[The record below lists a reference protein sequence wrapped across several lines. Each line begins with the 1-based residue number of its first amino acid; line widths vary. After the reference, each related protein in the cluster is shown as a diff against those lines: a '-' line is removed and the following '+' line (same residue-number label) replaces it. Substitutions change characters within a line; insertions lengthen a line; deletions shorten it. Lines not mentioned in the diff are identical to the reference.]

1 MGIQCFL
8 FSSDSASADAIR
20 QVLAELDV
28 QADSCLEA
36 VVAVDK
42 IAKQPFQIVIIDWDQ
57 QPEAGLLLAAARDRK
72 ASERP
77 ISLAIVSDDGSV
89 PKALQAGANSIL
101 RRPFIPTQV
110 KDTLKT
116 ARDLIQARQ
125 APPVPSLSNAGA
137 PASPLPP
144 IASREKAGEHALRAG
159 EFLQSAPLTPGTSFE
174 TEGDVRPALDQPS
187 AEPVDPLKDLEPV
200 AASVVQEKP
209 APAPPLPP
217 PDGETRGLEWYLKA
231 RGVTRQAAAAQP
243 ARTPSPDK
251 PDLLGYDQTPS
262 PSSSSPHTAPDVSA
276 EKNTSRE
283 ETKKEAA
290 LFAYIEGD
298 PAEASEGAPRRFSL
312 GKKAIFAAF
321 VLASVAV
328 AAAPQAPW
336 HAQMQALWARG
347 QRSLHGWLNPQIV
360 ITKQAPT
367 THEDFGQAGD
377 EYKLPVA
384 ETIPDATT
392 DPSQIK
398 VLPVIDPTAKKPNG
412 DGQTPDQTATQPDA
426 STTAPTD
433 QGTPSSV
440 PVTGDQQAPTVIP
453 AGQPSTPA
461 TATVPAAAALPTNSQ
476 PGTASTPALMST
488 PTPVTTMPVLTSS
501 PIQAKP
507 TASIPK
513 TAPVQYTP
521 AGNIPQ
527 SLRTQLAPNGPDP
540 VAQKVPGG
548 GPSAIEPV
556 AVAESA
562 ERALVS
568 DQPVIAYPASAKGQQ
583 GTVTLQVLIGRDG
596 TVQDAKF
603 LQGSLAFADAAITGV
618 RQWKFKPYVFNG
630 RPVSVQTLLTMTFA
644 PAGH

>member
-28 QADSCLEA
+28 QAESCPEA
-36 VVAVDK
+36 VAAVDK
-42 IAKQPFQIVIIDWDQ
+42 IAKQPFQMVIIDWDQ
-57 QPEAGLLLAAARDRK
+57 QPEAGLLLTAARDRR

-77 ISLAIVSDDGSV
+77 INLAIVSDDASV

-101 RRPFIPTQV
+101 RRPFIPNQL

-125 APPVPSLSNAGA
+125 APSPALTPAS
-137 PASPLPP
+137 ASPLPP
-144 IASREKAGEHALRAG
+144 IPSREKGGEHTMRAG
-159 EFLQSAPLTPGTSFE
+159 EFLQSPPLTPGTSFE

-187 AEPVDPLKDLEPV
+187 PEPVNPLKDLEPV
-200 AASVVQEKP
+200 AASVVQDKP
-209 APAPPLPP
+209 APTPPSPP

-231 RGVTRQAAAAQP
+231 RGVTSQAAAAQP
-243 ARTPSPDK
+243 ARASSTNK
-251 PDLLGYDQTPS
+251 AELLGYDQTS
-262 PSSSSPHTAPDVSA
+262 SRSASSSNAARDSSH
-276 EKNTSRE
+276 EKDAARE
-283 ETKKEAA
+283 ETKKEAV
-290 LFAYIEGD
+290 LFAYIEGEQ
-298 PAEASEGAPRRFSL
+298 PESEGSLRRFRL

-321 VLASVAV
+321 VLASIAI

-336 HAQMQALWARG
+336 HPQMRSLWARG
-347 QRSLHGWLNPQIV
+347 QRTFHGLLNPQLV

-398 VLPVIDPTAKKPNG
+398 VLPVIDPTAKKTNT
-412 DGQTPDQTATQPDA
+412 DSTPPDATAVQPDGSA
-426 STTAPTD
+426 TAPTD
-433 QGTPSSV
+433 QGTTNPGPDTS
-440 PVTGDQQAPTVIP
+440 
-453 AGQPSTPA
+453 GQPVPAVVPIAQPANPATTTAPSNSQPAPLVSAPTPA
-461 TATVPAAAALPTNSQ
+461 TTMPIL
-476 PGTASTPALMST
+476 TPA
-488 PTPVTTMPVLTSS
+488 TTT
-501 PIQAKP
+501 AKP

-513 TAPVQYTP
+513 PAPVQYTP
-521 AGNIPQ
+521 PGNIPS
-527 SLRTQLAPNGPDP
+527 SLKSQMAPSGPDP
-540 VAQKVPGG
+540 VGPKVPGG
-548 GPSAIEPV
+548 TAAAIEPV
-556 AVAESA
+556 AVGENA
-562 ERALVS
+562 ERALIF
-568 DQPVIAYPASAKGQQ
+568 DQPIIPYPATAKGQQ
-583 GTVTLQVLIGRDG
+583 GTVILQVLVGRDG

-618 RQWKFKPYVFNG
+618 RQWKFKPYIFNG

-644 PAGH
+644 PPAH

>member
-8 FSSDSASADAIR
+8 FSSDSVSADAIR

-28 QADSCLEA
+28 QAESCPEA
-36 VVAVDK
+36 VAAVDK
-42 IAKQPFQIVIIDWDQ
+42 IAKQPFQMVIIDWDQ

-77 ISLAIVSDDGSV
+77 INLAIVSDDASV

-101 RRPFIPTQV
+101 RRPFIPGQL
-110 KDTLKT
+110 KDTLRT

-125 APPVPSLSNAGA
+125 APPPTTNLTSA
-137 PASPLPP
+137 PTPRSSMP
-144 IASREKAGEHALRAG
+144 SREQAGEHTLRAG
-159 EFLQSAPLTPGTSFE
+159 EFLQSAPISPGTSFE

-187 AEPVDPLKDLEPV
+187 AEPVNPLKDLEPV

-217 PDGETRGLEWYLKA
+217 ADGETRGLEWYLKA

-243 ARTPSPDK
+243 ARAPASDK

-262 PSSSSPHTAPDVSA
+262 QSASSPNAADDASR
-276 EKNTSRE
+276 EKPASRE

-290 LFAYIEGD
+290 LFAYIEGEQPESSD
-298 PAEASEGAPRRFSL
+298 GSPRRFRL
-312 GKKAIFAAF
+312 GKRAIFAAF
-321 VLASVAV
+321 VLASIAI

-336 HAQMQALWARG
+336 HPQMRALWAQG
-347 QRSLHGWLNPQIV
+347 QHTVHGWLNPQLV

-398 VLPVIDPTAKKPNG
+398 VLPVVDPTAKKPNT
-412 DGQTPDQTATQPDA
+412 DSTTPDQTAVQPDGSA
-426 STTAPTD
+426 TAPTD
-433 QGTPSSV
+433 PGTTSPAPGTGAQQPPATTPPVQPSS
-440 PVTGDQQAPTVIP
+440 
-453 AGQPSTPA
+453 PA
-461 TATVPAAAALPTNSQ
+461 TATAPLNSQ
-476 PGTASTPALMST
+476 PTAVVPA
-488 PTPVTTMPVLTSS
+488 PTPVVTMPVLT
-501 PIQAKP
+501 PAPTTAKP

-513 TAPVQYTP
+513 APVQYTP
-521 AGNIPQ
+521 PGNIPS
-527 SLRTQLAPNGPDP
+527 SLKTQLAPNSPDP
-540 VAQKVPGG
+540 AAPKLPGG
-548 GPSAIEPV
+548 PATAIEPV
-556 AVAESA
+556 IVGENA
-562 ERALVS
+562 ERALIS
-568 DQPVIAYPASAKGQQ
+568 DQPIIPYPVTAKGQR

-644 PAGH
+644 PPAH

>member
-28 QADSCLEA
+28 QAESCPEA
-36 VVAVDK
+36 VAAVDK
-42 IAKQPFQIVIIDWDQ
+42 IAKQPFQMVIIDWDQ

-77 ISLAIVSDDGSV
+77 INLAIVSDDASL
-89 PKALQAGANSIL
+89 PRALQAGANSIL
-101 RRPFIPTQV
+101 RRPFIPGQV

-125 APPVPSLSNAGA
+125 APAPVLTNSPA
-137 PASPLPP
+137 PASSSPSMP
-144 IASREKAGEHALRAG
+144 SREQAGEHTLRAG

-187 AEPVDPLKDLEPV
+187 AEPVNPLKDLEPV

-209 APAPPLPP
+209 APAPPLPSA
-217 PDGETRGLEWYLKA
+217 DGETRGLEWYLKA
-231 RGVTRQAAAAQP
+231 RGVSRQAAAAQP
-243 ARTPSPDK
+243 ARAPASDK

-262 PSSSSPHTAPDVSA
+262 HSASSSNSA
-276 EKNTSRE
+276 NDASHEKDASRE

-290 LFAYIEGD
+290 LFAYIEGEQ
-298 PAEASEGAPRRFSL
+298 PESEGSPRRFRL
-312 GKKAIFAAF
+312 GKRAIFAAF
-321 VLASVAV
+321 LLASIAI

-336 HAQMQALWARG
+336 HPQMRALWAHG
-347 QRSLHGWLNPQIV
+347 QHTVHGWLNPQLV

-398 VLPVIDPTAKKPNG
+398 VLPVIDPTAKKPNT
-412 DGQTPDQTATQPDA
+412 DSTIPDQTATQPDTSPTA
-426 STTAPTD
+426 STD
-433 QGTPSSV
+433 QGTANPAPGSGGQQTPANIPPTQQTTPDATTTLSNPPSV
-440 PVTGDQQAPTVIP
+440 PVVSAPVMT
-453 AGQPSTPA
+453 TPI
-461 TATVPAAAALPTNSQ
+461 
-476 PGTASTPALMST
+476 
-488 PTPVTTMPVLTSS
+488 PVLT
-501 PIQAKP
+501 PAPTTAKP

-513 TAPVQYTP
+513 TAPVQYTSP
-521 AGNIPQ
+521 GNIPS
-527 SLRTQLAPNGPDP
+527 SLRTQLAPNSPDP
-540 VAQKVPGG
+540 VAPKLPGG
-548 GPSAIEPV
+548 AAAAIEPV
-556 AVAESA
+556 AVGENA
-562 ERALVS
+562 ERALIS
-568 DQPVIAYPASAKGQQ
+568 DQPIIPYPASAKGQR

-596 TVQDAKF
+596 AVQDAKF
-603 LQGSLAFADAAITGV
+603 LQGSLAFADAAVTGV
-618 RQWKFKPYVFNG
+618 RQWKFKPYIFNG

-644 PAGH
+644 PPAH

>member
-28 QADSCLEA
+28 QAESCPEA
-36 VVAVDK
+36 VAAVDK
-42 IAKQPFQIVIIDWDQ
+42 IAKQPFQMVIIDWDQ
-57 QPEAGLLLAAARDRK
+57 QPEAGLLLTAARDRK

-77 ISLAIVSDDGSV
+77 INLAIVSDDASV
-89 PKALQAGANSIL
+89 PKALQAGANSVL
-101 RRPFIPTQV
+101 RRPFIPSQV

-125 APPVPSLSNAGA
+125 APAPSLSNVS
-137 PASPLPP
+137 ASAPLPSMP
-144 IASREKAGEHALRAG
+144 SREKGGEHALRAG

-187 AEPVDPLKDLEPV
+187 AEPVNPLKDLEPV

-217 PDGETRGLEWYLKA
+217 SDGETRGLEWYLKA

-243 ARTPSPDK
+243 ARAPAPDK
-251 PDLLGYDQTPS
+251 PELLGYDQTS
-262 PSSSSPHTAPDVSA
+262 SRSASSSNASQDSSGEKDTASED
-276 EKNTSRE
+276 
-283 ETKKEAA
+283 TKKEAA
-290 LFAYIEGD
+290 LFAYIEGEQPED
-298 PAEASEGAPRRFSL
+298 GSPRRFRL
-312 GKKAIFAAF
+312 GKKAIFAAS
-321 VLASVAV
+321 VLASIAI

-336 HAQMQALWARG
+336 HPQMRALWVHG
-347 QRSLHGWLNPQIV
+347 QRTVHSLLNPQLV

-398 VLPVIDPTAKKPNG
+398 VLPVIDPTAKKPNP
-412 DGQTPDQTATQPDA
+412 DNTTPDPTAVPPDA
-426 STTAPTD
+426 SATAPTD
-433 QGTPSSV
+433 QGTANPAPATGGQLAPAVVPS
-440 PVTGDQQAPTVIP
+440 GQAT
-453 AGQPSTPA
+453 TPA
-461 TATVPAAAALPTNSQ
+461 TATSPLTSQ
-476 PGTASTPALMST
+476 PAPVVSAPTA
-488 PTPVTTMPVLTSS
+488 VTTVPVLT
-501 PIQAKP
+501 PAPTTAKP

-513 TAPVQYTP
+513 PAPVQYTP
-521 AGNIPQ
+521 PGNIPS
-527 SLRTQLAPNGPDP
+527 SLKTQMAPNTPDP
-540 VAQKVPGG
+540 VAKLPGG
-548 GPSAIEPV
+548 TPAAIEPV
-556 AVAESA
+556 VVPESA
-562 ERALVS
+562 ERALIS
-568 DQPVIAYPASAKGQQ
+568 DQPIIPYPASARGQQ

-618 RQWKFKPYVFNG
+618 RQWKFKPYLLNG
-630 RPVSVQTLLTMTFA
+630 HPVSVQTLLTMTIA
-644 PAGH
+644 PAH